1 MEDKEKSSL
10 SLNKCKFV
18 HGTGMQRMWVKSNV
32 IFLNWAVAKYRQ
44 SIKASLLAGE
54 VVVTKIDEDIIP
66 KFDTKED
73 ETKHLATLK
82 YWEQKLYHST
92 LEDYTKYS

>member
-1 MEDKEKSSL
+1 M
-10 SLNKCKFV
+10 
-18 HGTGMQRMWVKSNV
+18 
-32 IFLNWAVAKYRQ
+32 AKYRQ